1 MRDKVELGEPL
12 IDLSF
17 IVYHF
22 CYNVSSVERAHLLNL
37 IRFDLI
43 LRHVG
48 HLENSAWVLQIWWN
62 SLHLFN
68 DLVDGSALQKL
79 VLHQVE
85 DSHWNAEQDFVAFNE
100 D

>member
-17 IVYHF
+17 IVDHF
-22 CYNVSSVERAHLLNL
+22 CYNVSSVERAHLFNL
-37 IRFDLI
+37 IRFDFI
-43 LRHVG
+43 LWHVG
-48 HLENSAWVLQIWWN
+48 HLENSAWVLQIGWN
-62 SLHLFN
+62 GLHLFN

-85 DSHWNAEQDFVAFNE
+85 DSH
-100 D
+100 